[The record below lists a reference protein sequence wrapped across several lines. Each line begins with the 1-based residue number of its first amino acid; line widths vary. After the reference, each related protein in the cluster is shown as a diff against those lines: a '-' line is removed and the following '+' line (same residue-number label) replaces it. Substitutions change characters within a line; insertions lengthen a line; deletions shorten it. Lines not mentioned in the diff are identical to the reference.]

1 MPTIRLDNV
10 AKIYTTRDYQHI
22 AIRDIDLIIEQGEF
36 VFFVGS
42 RGAGK
47 STLLNV
53 IAGIAVPDHGR
64 VLLDDVDFNQLS
76 RRKSRKVRACI
87 GRIAQN
93 EELNR
98 LETVRENLSTWKW
111 VGPFRKRDLDR
122 TLAEKALGIVGVPDC
137 LEIYPRDLTSSECR
151 RVQIARAIL
160 NSPAILMLDDFT
172 DRMDEDTVWD
182 MLHLLNEMNKK
193 GTTILMATNS
203 SYVVNV
209 MRKRVVTLADGR
221 IVGDVRKGKYGYIS

>member
-10 AKIYTTRDYQHI
+10 AKIYTTKDYQHV
-22 AIRDIDLIIEQGEF
+22 AIRSIDLIIEQGEF

-53 IAGIAVPDHGR
+53 IAGEAVPDRGQ
-64 VLLDDVDFNQLS
+64 VYLDDVDFNKLPKRQN
-76 RRKSRKVRACI
+76 RRARACR
-87 GRIAQN
+87 GRIAQDA
-93 EELNR
+93 ELKR
-98 LETVRENLSTWKW
+98 TETVRENLSVWKW
-111 VGPFRKRDLDR
+111 VGPFRKRTLDEN
-122 TLAEKALGIVGVPDC
+122 LAAKALGIVGVPDC
-137 LEIYPRDLTSSECR
+137 LDRYPRDLSMSECR
-151 RVQIARAIL
+151 RVQIAGAIL

-182 MLHLLNEMNKK
+182 MLHLLNEMNKR
-193 GTTILMATNS
+193 GTTVLMATNS

-209 MRKRVVTLADGR
+209 MRRRVVTLADGR